1 MIVDTP
7 ELAKFRAEVRQW
19 AEANRPADDWRSRLG
34 SDGDATEAY
43 LELQRE
49 YRGRLKEAGYLAA
62 HWPKEYGGAGLSAG
76 EQLVLKQ
83 ELARVGIPPVDVG
96 IGMHH
101 AAATIMVHG
110 TPEQKEHLKDIL
122 DGQIW
127 CQGFSEPNAGSD
139 LASLQCRAV
148 RDGDEYVVNG
158 QKIWSSGA
166 ASAAWCLLLARTDS
180 GAPKHKGISVFLV
193 DMKSPGLEVRPI
205 RQATGG
211 AEFCEIF
218 FTDCRVP
225 AANRLGPEN
234 DGWRISQTTLSTER
248 GSMIMDNHRNLV
260 AAINELITEM
270 KTIEIAPGRTAWD
283 DPGIRQELG
292 ERAAEVEAL
301 GMLTEQVVGQML
313 NHGEMGPEGS
323 ILKLFY
329 SEIAQRFTG
338 LATRVR
344 GAASAVDPG
353 PRGYFS
359 TGPRSWF
366 MDHIGSWVWTIAAGS
381 NEIQRNIISERI
393 LGLPREPSGE
403 QLERAG
409 LNPTGVR

>member
-1 MIVDTP
+1 MIADTP
-7 ELAKFRAEVRQW
+7 ELAKFRAEVREW
-19 AEANRPADDWRSRLG
+19 AESNKPDEWRSKMDG
-34 SDGDATEAY
+34 SPDS
-43 LELQRE
+43 LQFLRELQRE
-49 YRGRLKEAGYLAA
+49 YRGRLRKAGYHAA
-62 HWPKEYGGAGLSAG
+62 HWPKEYGGAGLGAPQ
-76 EQLVLKQ
+76 QLVLKQ
-83 ELARVGIPPVDVG
+83 ELARVGIPPTDVG

-110 TPEQKEHLKDIL
+110 TSDQKEHLARIL
-122 DGQIW
+122 DGEIW

-166 ASAAWCLLLARTDS
+166 AAAAWCLLLARTDPA
-180 GAPKHKGISVFLV
+180 APKHKGISVLMV
-193 DMKSPGLEVRPI
+193 DLQSRGIEIRPI

-211 AEFCEIF
+211 SEFCEIF

-225 AANRLGPEN
+225 AANRLGLEN

-260 AAINELITEM
+260 EAIKELIVEM
-270 KTIEIAPGRTAWD
+270 KSLEVAPGRTAWD
-283 DPGIRQELG
+283 DPAIRQELA

-301 GMLTEQVVGQML
+301 GILTEQVVNQLMK
-313 NHGEMGPEGS
+313 HGEMGPEGS

-338 LATRVR
+338 LATRIR
-344 GAASAVDPG
+344 GSGSAVDSG
-353 PRGYFS
+353 ARGYFS
-359 TGPRSWF
+359 AGPRNWF
-366 MDHIGSWVWTIAAGS
+366 LDHIGSWVWTIAAGS

-393 LGLPREPSGE
+393 LGLPREPTGE
-403 QLERAG
+403 QLATAG
-409 LNPTGVR
+409 LNPTGAR